1 MSLKL
6 VELQVALPKTHELG
20 KWQEHMQQY
29 GQLAQQQLATEMKK
43 QDERIRQQV
52 TKAEQSERSKWQKQS
67 EKKEKSKHPYKGTH
81 IDFTG

>member
-1 MSLKL
+1 MSFKL

-29 GQLAQQQLATEMKK
+29 GQLAQQQLAAEMKK

-52 TKAEQSERSKWQKQS
+52 TKAERSEQTKW
-67 EKKEKSKHPYKGTH
+67 KKHAKKREKSKHPYKGTH
-81 IDFTG
+81 IDFIG

>member
-1 MSLKL
+1 MSFKL

-29 GQLAQQQLATEMKK
+29 GQLAQQQLAAEIKK

-52 TKAEQSERSKWQKQS
+52 TKAERSEQTKWKKHN

-81 IDFTG
+81 IDFIG

>member
-29 GQLAQQQLATEMKK
+29 GQLAQQQLATEMKNK
-43 QDERIRQQV
+43 MSAFGN
-52 TKAEQSERSKWQKQS
+52 K
-67 EKKEKSKHPYKGTH
+67 
-81 IDFTG
+81 